1 MKEGE
6 CGREWERKGV
16 GRGVVRNT
24 EQTCKKIGGVLEAVK
39 EEERENKE
47 KKWRK
52 RRREERRKE
61 MR

>member
-1 MKEGE
+1 M
-6 CGREWERKGV
+6 
-16 GRGVVRNT
+16 
-24 EQTCKKIGGVLEAVK
+24 K

-61 MR
+61 MRHFNTTFEFSDCPVYIHCDISLTVISRIRM